1 LQIDTICCFVVSTD
15 GKKQDLLGEL
25 KPVKMMGNSAWE
37 AVYPVERPGV
47 FVFLG
52 IVKMDAKPAP
62 FAETEVEDYNRKKI
76 VRAQTDCMVTQT
88 IKADGNGVF
97 THATPGPGRWGLLL

>member
-1 LQIDTICCFVVSTD
+1 
-15 GKKQDLLGEL
+15 
-25 KPVKMMGNSAWE
+25 
-37 AVYPVERPGV
+37 
-47 FVFLG
+47 
-52 IVKMDAKPAP
+52 MDAKPAP
-62 FAETEVEDYNRKKI
+62 FAETEVEDYNWKKI